1 MYCYY
6 CMAETSETDG
16 KCSVCHKEFKEP
28 DRKHLRPGT
37 VLMDRYLVGNVL
49 GSGGFGITYVGRD
62 KTLNTLIAIKEY
74 FPNEY
79 ASRDTLSSD
88 AVILKECPHKE
99 FFEREKKRFLTEA
112 RTLAQ
117 FNNQGHIVHA
127 RDYFELNDTAYIIM
141 EFVSGE
147 NLLAYMRNHQTLI
160 SPERAVEWFV
170 PLLKVLARVH
180 EKGLIHRD
188 ISPDNILVDNDELV
202 LIDFGA
208 ARNVVDSKTQSIIMK
223 DGYTPIE
230 QCTPNSEPG
239 PWMDVYAVCAT
250 IYRCVTGVIP
260 VASSLRVYQDDL
272 KKPSELGIS
281 IPEHIE
287 NAIMHGL
294 AVNYRARTQN
304 MPELIAELNGENLD
318 PATVLMTDAPTE
330 LIPGGMS
337 GTNSVEIGTITEP
350 KNDSDSHPTEIIQPK
365 KHGPVIPV
373 AIAACVA
380 GAAGFG
386 IWHFSREAKN
396 AENSAAMNSII
407 AEVSSRA
414 GESESTD
421 SAGAA
426 SSAAESAAEGEIVG
440 ITGKYLFRN
449 YMTDQYISFDPT
461 KKDIVLTVF
470 QSDPECVMEIF
481 EAEGENARYIR
492 PVQSS
497 EKVLNPVSPKPAAGN
512 QVILY
517 KKNTDGTQYWALEQ
531 NSDGTMFTIRSY
543 ADNTLVLAPDG
554 DRMYLET
561 YDGSKDQLWILTK
574 YTGSAGDESTKAES
588 SDASSSRS
596 DKDKSS
602 KSDSSS
608 SSGNSQRDEQQQASN
623 NTGGNRPSKQESSEQ
638 SSQKADPQP
647 QQPDPPKEDPKPV
660 EVQSDYYYS
669 DYGGGCIITGL
680 KNNMGDL
687 NIPEYIGD
695 KQVLAIGDNAFSGNT
710 GISSVSMPD
719 SIETVGSNAFAD
731 CSNLSSVRLSRNLS
745 RIGDYAFCNTG
756 LYELELPESL
766 REICEGAFYG
776 NSGFEQIK
784 IPYGVETV
792 GDYAFGQCDM
802 LESVYIAVTVK
813 HIGVNAFKSD
823 PPTAQYVEYGGSSAE
838 WDMNDYSKSA
848 FALDWNDP
856 NIAYNVSPE
865 WAFS

>member
-6 CMAETSETDG
+6 CMAETSEIDG
-16 KCSVCHKEFKEP
+16 KCSVCHKESREP

-37 VLMDRYLVGNVL
+37 ILKERYLVGNVL

-79 ASRDTLSSD
+79 AERDTLSSD
-88 AVILKECPHKE
+88 SVVLKECPQKE

-127 RDYFELNDTAYIIM
+127 RDYFELNDTAYIVM

-170 PLLKVLARVH
+170 PLLKVLAKVH

-188 ISPDNILVDNDELV
+188 ISPDNILVDNEDLV

-208 ARNVVDSKTQSIIMK
+208 ARNVVDSKTKSVTMK
-223 DGYTPIE
+223 DGYTPVE
-230 QCTPNSEPG
+230 QCDPNSEPG
-239 PWMDVYAVCAT
+239 AWMDVYAVCAT
-250 IYRCVTGVIP
+250 IYRCITGRIP
-260 VASSLRVYQDDL
+260 TASSVRSFRDNLA
-272 KKPSELGIS
+272 KPSELGIS
-281 IPEHIE
+281 IPQYIE
-287 NAIMHGL
+287 DAIMHGL
-294 AVNYRARTQN
+294 AVDYKVRTHS
-304 MPELIAELNGENLD
+304 MPDLIAELTGKTLD

-330 LIPGGMS
+330 LIPGGLS
-337 GTNSVEIGTITEP
+337 GTIAEP
-350 KNDSDSHPTEIIQPK
+350 KKDPVTDTADVMPAK

-386 IWHFSREAKN
+386 IWHFSREAKK

-407 AEVSSRA
+407 EEVSSRA

-421 SAGAA
+421 SAEAA
-426 SSAAESAAEGEIVG
+426 SSEAETAAAGKIVG

-461 KKDIVLTVF
+461 KNDIMLTVF
-470 QSDPECVMEIF
+470 QSDPECVMEII

-492 PVQSS
+492 PVQVSD
-497 EKVLNPVSPKPAAGN
+497 KVLNPVSPKPTEGN

-531 NSDGTMFTIRSY
+531 SSDSTMFTIRSY
-543 ADNTLVLAPDG
+543 ADNDLVLAPDG
-554 DRMYLET
+554 DRMKLEK
-561 YDGSKDQLWILTK
+561 YSGDKDQIWILTK
-574 YTGSAGDESTKAES
+574 YTGSSNDESTKAES
-588 SDASSSRS
+588 SGSAESKS
-596 DKDKSS
+596 DKSS
-602 KSDSSS
+602 KADSSSS
-608 SSGNSQRDEQQQASN
+608 SSGNSQRDEQQSSYS
-623 NTGGNRPSKQESSEQ
+623 GGNRPSRQESSEQ
-638 SSQKADPQP
+638 SSQKSEQSSQKADP
-647 QQPDPPKEDPKPV
+647 QPDPPKEDPKPV

-680 KNNMGDL
+680 KNNMGSLD
-687 NIPEYIGD
+687 IPEYIGD

-719 SIETVGSNAFAD
+719 SIETVGINAFAD
-731 CSNLSSVRLSRNLS
+731 CSNLSSVRFSRNL
-745 RIGDYAFCNTG
+745 RKIGDYAFCNTG

-784 IPYGVETV
+784 IPYGVETI

-802 LESVYIAVTVK
+802 LESVYIPVTVQS
-813 HIGVNAFKSD
+813 IGVNGFKSD

-838 WDMNDYSKSA
+838 WDTKNFSKSA

-856 NIAYNVSPE
+856 DIAYNVPPE

>member
-6 CMAETSETDG
+6 CMAETEEIDG
-16 KCSVCHKEFKEP
+16 KCSVCHKESKEP

-37 VLMDRYLVGNVL
+37 ILRERFLVGNVL
-49 GSGGFGITYVGRD
+49 GSGGFGITYIGRD
-62 KTLNTLIAIKEY
+62 QTLNTLIAIKEY

-79 ASRDTLSSD
+79 ADRDTVSSE
-88 AVILKECPHKE
+88 AVVLKDCPQKE

-127 RDYFELNDTAYIIM
+127 HDYFELNDTAYIVM
-141 EFVSGE
+141 DFVSGE

-170 PLLKVLARVH
+170 PLLKVLAKVH

-188 ISPDNILVDNDELV
+188 ISPDNILVDNDDLV

-208 ARNVVDSKTQSIIMK
+208 ARNVVDSKTRSVTMK

-230 QCTPNSEPG
+230 QCVPDSEPG

-250 IYRCVTGVIP
+250 IYRCITGKIP
-260 VASSLRVYQDDL
+260 IASSVRSFRDELL
-272 KKPSELGIS
+272 KPSELGIS
-281 IPEHIE
+281 IPQHIE
-287 NAIMHGL
+287 DAIMHGL
-294 AVNYRARTQN
+294 AVDYRVRTQT
-304 MPELIAELNGENLD
+304 MQDLVAELSGKTLD

-330 LIPGGMS
+330 LIVGGMS
-337 GTNSVEIGTITEP
+337 GTDSAKSGTAAGHQNSSGSDATE
-350 KNDSDSHPTEIIQPK
+350 SVQTK
-365 KHGPVIPV
+365 KRGPVIPV
-373 AIAACVA
+373 ALAACVA

-386 IWHFSREAKN
+386 IWHFSREAKK
-396 AENSAAMNSII
+396 AENSAAMNNII
-407 AEVSSRA
+407 EEVSSRA
-414 GESESTD
+414 GESENAD
-421 SAGAA
+421 SQDAA
-426 SSAAESAAEGEIVG
+426 SSEVETAAGEIVG

-449 YMTDQYISFDPT
+449 YMTDQYICFDAQRSDVT
-461 KKDIVLTVF
+461 LTVF
-470 QSDPECVMEIF
+470 QSDPECVMEIM
-481 EAEGENARYIR
+481 EADGEYARYIR

-497 EKVLNPVSPKPAAGN
+497 DKVLNPASPKPTDGN

-517 KKNTDGTQYWALEQ
+517 KKNTDGTQYWLLEQ
-531 NSDGTMFTIRSY
+531 TTESTMFTIRSY
-543 ADNTLVLAPDG
+543 ADNDLVLAPDG
-554 DRMYLET
+554 ERMHLET
-561 YDGSKDQLWILTK
+561 YDGSKNQIWILTR
-574 YTGSAGDESTKAES
+574 YSGGSKDESTKAES
-588 SDASSSRS
+588 SDSEDSRS
-596 DKDKSS
+596 EKDKSS
-602 KSDSSS
+602 RADSSSS
-608 SSGNSQRDEQQQASN
+608 SSGNSQRDEQQSSSSS
-623 NTGGNRPSKQESSEQ
+623 GNRPSRQESSEQ
-638 SSQKADPQP
+638 SSQKPDPQP
-647 QQPDPPKEDPKPV
+647 QQQQPESKEDPKPV
-660 EVQSDYYYS
+660 EVQSDYYFS

-710 GISSVSMPD
+710 GIRSVSMPD
-719 SIETVGSNAFAD
+719 SIETVGADAFAD
-731 CSNLSSVRLSRNLS
+731 CSNLSSVRFSRNLR

-776 NSGFEQIK
+776 NGGFEQIM
-784 IPYGVETV
+784 IPYGVETI

-802 LESVYIAVTVK
+802 LESIYIAVTVN

-838 WDMNDYSKSA
+838 WDMNDFSRSA

-856 NIAYNVSPE
+856 DIAYNVSPE